1 MSFKAAILGLGNIG
15 RSVIRAL
22 ETVPDAECIGVV
34 RRPTSVGTT
43 PYDLRG
49 VPDFPSF
56 DELLEHG
63 GNPDVVILGLP
74 SRLSPAAA
82 KELLSRGFCTVD
94 SFDIHARI
102 VEVVG
107 SLEEEAHKGRAVA
120 VQRALF
126 EAMVPR
132 GTTFTN
138 FGRGRSMGH
147 SVAAR
152 AIEGVADATAITIPL
167 GGGRHARQ
175 VYVVLKDGY
184 TVEQVTSSMKAD
196 PYFASDPLTVTAVPD
211 SQALFMV
218 ADASHGVLM
227 ERVGA
232 SGMSSNQQLKFD
244 MRINNPALT
253 AQILVAS
260 ARAAVR
266 LNEAEQY
273 GCYTLIDIPPVY
285 LLPGDRMDLLARLV

>member
-94 SFDIHARI
+94 SFDIHAPA
-102 VEVVG
+102 
-107 SLEEEAHKGRAVA
+107 SWKWSA
-120 VQRALF
+120 
-126 EAMVPR
+126 
-132 GTTFTN
+132 
-138 FGRGRSMGH
+138 
-147 SVAAR
+147 
-152 AIEGVADATAITIPL
+152 PL
-167 GGGRHARQ
+167 RR
-175 VYVVLKDGY
+175 KP
-184 TVEQVTSSMKAD
+184 TR
-196 PYFASDPLTVTAVPD
+196 
-211 SQALFMV
+211 
-218 ADASHGVLM
+218 GVL
-227 ERVGA
+227 
-232 SGMSSNQQLKFD
+232 
-244 MRINNPALT
+244 
-253 AQILVAS
+253 
-260 ARAAVR
+260 
-266 LNEAEQY
+266 
-273 GCYTLIDIPPVY
+273 
-285 LLPGDRMDLLARLV
+285 

>member
-120 VQRALF
+120 ITAAGWDPARILCRGLFSRPWFPEALLSRIL
-126 EAMVPR
+126 AAAVPWDIPWLPAPSR
-132 GTTFTN
+132 GLPTPRPSPFLLAEDVMPV
-138 FGRGRSMGH
+138 RSM
-147 SVAAR
+147 S
-152 AIEGVADATAITIPL
+152 
-167 GGGRHARQ
+167 
-175 VYVVLKDGY
+175 
-184 TVEQVTSSMKAD
+184 
-196 PYFASDPLTVTAVPD
+196 
-211 SQALFMV
+211 
-218 ADASHGVLM
+218 
-227 ERVGA
+227 
-232 SGMSSNQQLKFD
+232 
-244 MRINNPALT
+244 
-253 AQILVAS
+253 
-260 ARAAVR
+260 
-266 LNEAEQY
+266 
-273 GCYTLIDIPPVY
+273 C
-285 LLPGDRMDLLARLV
+285 